1 VLSHMEYTEHE
12 RLKDL
17 DDKDSKSLIRI
28 LMDYLENA
36 NGSAEVDEICQELSL
51 PKLLVED
58 LIQLLIL
65 KEWLVLPTNGVELN
79 DN

>member
-1 VLSHMEYTEHE
+1 MLSHMEYTEHE

-17 DDKDSKSLIRI
+17 DDKDSKSLIRL

-36 NGSAEVDEICQELSL
+36 NGSAEVDDICQELSL

-58 LIQLLIL
+58 LIQLLII

>member
-17 DDKDSKSLIRI
+17 DDKDSKSLIRL

-36 NGSAEVDEICQELSL
+36 NGSAEVDDICQELSL

-58 LIQLLIL
+58 LIQLLII
-65 KEWLVLPTNGVELN
+65 KEWLVLPANGVELN

>member
-1 VLSHMEYTEHE
+1 MEYTEHE

>member
-1 VLSHMEYTEHE
+1 MLSHMEYTEHE

>member
-1 VLSHMEYTEHE
+1 MEYTEHE

-17 DDKDSKSLIRI
+17 DDKDSKSLIRL

-36 NGSAEVDEICQELSL
+36 NGSAEVDDICQELSL

-58 LIQLLIL
+58 LIQLLII

>member
-1 VLSHMEYTEHE
+1 MLSHMEYTEHE

-17 DDKDSKSLIRI
+17 DDKDSKSLIRL

-36 NGSAEVDEICQELSL
+36 NGSAEVDDICQELSL

-58 LIQLLIL
+58 LIQLLII
-65 KEWLVLPTNGVELN
+65 KEWLVLPANGVELN

>member
-1 VLSHMEYTEHE
+1 MEYTEHE

-17 DDKDSKSLIRI
+17 DDKDSKSLIRL

-36 NGSAEVDEICQELSL
+36 NGSAEVDDICQELSL

-58 LIQLLIL
+58 LIQLLII
-65 KEWLVLPTNGVELN
+65 KEWLVLPANGVELN